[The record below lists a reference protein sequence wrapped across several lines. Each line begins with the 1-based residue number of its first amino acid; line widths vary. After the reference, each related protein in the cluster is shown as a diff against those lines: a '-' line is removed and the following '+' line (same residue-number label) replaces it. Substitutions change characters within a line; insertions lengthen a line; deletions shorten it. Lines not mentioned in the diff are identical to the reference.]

1 MATKPRAPTMTPI
14 ISAMFDPPEA
24 FALSTGVLLSGG
36 GGGVPGGVEPPGG
49 GGGGGGGATLSPRAV
64 TLNWMRD
71 PSDLPVS

>member
-14 ISAMFDPPEA
+14 MSAMFDPPEG
-24 FALSTGVLLSGG
+24 FALRTGVLVSG

-64 TLNWMRD
+64 TLNCMRE
-71 PSDLPVS
+71 PSDLPVN